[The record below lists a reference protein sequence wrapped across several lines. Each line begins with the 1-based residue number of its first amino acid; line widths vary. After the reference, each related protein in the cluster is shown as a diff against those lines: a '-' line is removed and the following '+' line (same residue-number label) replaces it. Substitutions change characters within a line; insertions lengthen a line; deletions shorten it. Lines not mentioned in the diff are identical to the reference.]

1 MESVS
6 LCIQISDYANSS
18 QKTAVSEGIKLDS
31 FFEQQYQDYYRQI
44 AQFLYSEPFF
54 NFSFSFT
61 GLQIEW
67 LAKKHKEFILLIS
80 TMANRKQIEV
90 LGGAYNN
97 PLLPT
102 LLPVDRVGQIEA
114 MTTLIRQQFGKKPK
128 GMQLPSNAWDPSLVS
143 TLKNCVMD
151 FVFMDRNLIPTE
163 KDDFLPYIVQDSG
176 KNICILA
183 EHQNLVFD
191 INLSPCEYLNK
202 LKKLVEK
209 KCKDV
214 LKPVICCSI
223 SPEQLCELISSGW
236 LMELKKLIQ
245 EPTNV
250 PFVLDLPSKYV
261 KSVQHFQRVYIPSGI
276 YLPDMKKPCNL
287 YDYLLR
293 QPNVYM
299 LYSKMMYLSLLLSQ
313 SRCDKTSKLAVRE
326 LLWQGQDAR
335 AFSDKDFFEEKNE
348 HNFYAFHCFIEAEK
362 ILRKNTDF
370 FESVTSFDY
379 DSDGC
384 REYICQFGNFNL
396 YIQARGGSVFEFD
409 VLKNAYNYAANSLGH
424 TGLFLDYL
432 GDRDLVDKKDIFTRQ
447 IYKEMSFNSKCH
459 EIKLQAFGEIGNLKQ
474 PVLLRKNYYVNAHGV
489 QVQYI
494 IKNQSKT
501 DLKQT
506 FSVESNMFVPMNETE
521 GLRVEIIS
529 GETKELQIINLI
541 SFQEPLYDVSLVRFS
556 DGEVT
561 FVFELNESAN
571 IQFFT
576 VSGRLTLVLSW
587 DIDVLPEREIEKTVS
602 LAVIP
607 KNTRLKTKKNK

>member
-6 LCIQISDYANSS
+6 LCFQISDYVNCS
-18 QKTAVSEGIKLDS
+18 QKNAVSEGIKLDA

-44 AQFLYSEPFF
+44 AQFLYSETFF

-80 TMANRKQIEV
+80 TMTNRKQIEV

-102 LLPVDRVGQIEA
+102 LLSVDRVGQIEA

-128 GMQLPSNAWDPSLVS
+128 GMQLPSNARDSSLVS
-143 TLKNCVMD
+143 NLKNCVMD
-151 FVFMDRNLIPTE
+151 FIFVDRNLIPAE

-176 KNICILA
+176 KNLCILA
-183 EHQNLVFD
+183 EHQNLQPDVS
-191 INLSPCEYLNK
+191 ISPYEYLAK
-202 LKKLVEK
+202 LKKLVER

-223 SPEQLCELISSGW
+223 SPGQLCELISSGW
-236 LMELKKLIQ
+236 LLELKNAMLQPSNI
-245 EPTNV
+245 
-250 PFVLDLPSKYV
+250 PFFWDLPTKYV

-313 SRCDKTSKLAVRE
+313 SRCDKASKQAVRE

-348 HNFYAFHCFIEAEK
+348 HNFNAFHCFIEAEK

-370 FESVTSFDY
+370 FDSVTSFDY

-432 GDRDLVDKKDIFTRQ
+432 GDKNFTDKTDVFTRQ
-447 IYKEMSFNSKCH
+447 IYKEISFNSKCR
-459 EIKLQAFGEIGNLKQ
+459 EIKLQASGKIGNLQ
-474 PVLLRKNYYVNAHGV
+474 QSVLLKKNYYVNAHGV

-494 IKNQSKT
+494 IKNDSES
-501 DLKQT
+501 DLIKT
-506 FSVESNMFVPMNETE
+506 FSVESNMFVQMNETE

-529 GETKELQIINLI
+529 GDKKELQIVNLI
-541 SFQEPLYDVSLVRFS
+541 SFQDPIRDVSLVRFF

-561 FVFELNESAN
+561 FVFELNENAN
-571 IQFFT
+571 IKFFT

-587 DIDVLPEREIEKTVS
+587 DIEVLPQREIEKTVS
-602 LAVIP
+602 LSVIP
-607 KNTRLKTKKNK
+607 KNARQKNKKK